1 MARVAMGAVGGF
13 TLGAVGAFGFLS
25 KKKYSECQEKQWRKI
40 VILFGAPGAGKGTQ
54 APFIEEKYKLA
65 HLATGD
71 MLREAVASGTDVGK
85 QAEAVM
91 KAGGLVTDEIVIGII
106 KDRINSRDC
115 GWGFILD
122 GFPRTLPQ
130 AQALD
135 AMLSKGMNEKV
146 NAVVELHV
154 PDEVLEERICGRW
167 IHKKSGRSYHVKF
180 SPPKSYDGKSK
191 PSAQNMMD
199 DATGEP
205 LFQRPDDTAE
215 ALVNRLVSYH
225 KQTVPVLGH
234 YKAAHTRVNANQK
247 MPEVQ
252 SQIDAALSR

>member
-1 MARVAMGAVGGF
+1 MGAFGGF
-13 TLGAVGAFGFLS
+13 TLGAAGCFGFLTS
-25 KKKYSECQEKQWRKI
+25 KKKTECQEKQWRKI

-71 MLREAVASGTDVGK
+71 MLREAVAAGTDVGK

-91 KAGGLVTDEIVIGII
+91 KSGGLVTDEIVIGII

-130 AQALD
+130 AKELD
-135 AMLSKGMNEKV
+135 DMLSKGNEKV
-146 NAVVELHV
+146 NAVIELHV
-154 PDEVLEERICGRW
+154 PDAVLEERICGRW

-180 SPPKSYDGKSK
+180 AAPKSYDGKST
-191 PSAQNMMD
+191 PSAQNMLD
-199 DATGEP
+199 DETGEP
-205 LFQRPDDTAE
+205 LFQRPDDTSE

-225 KQTVPVLGH
+225 KSTVPVLGH
-234 YKAAHTRVNANQK
+234 YKAVHTKVNANQK
-247 MPEVQ
+247 QQQVQ
-252 SQIDAALSR
+252 TQIDSALII